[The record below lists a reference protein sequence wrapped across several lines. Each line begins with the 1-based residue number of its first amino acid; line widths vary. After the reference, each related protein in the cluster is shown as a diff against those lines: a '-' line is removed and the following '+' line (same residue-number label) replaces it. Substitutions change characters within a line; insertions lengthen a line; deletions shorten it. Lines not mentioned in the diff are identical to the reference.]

1 MNSDKNNNRFDF
13 INSTLVKSMI
23 FSGGVLI
30 VLAFIIL
37 RYEGF
42 FAVCDAVG
50 DVFRPIAIGILLAF
64 LLNRP
69 FLALERGL
77 LRLTAKC
84 NKKKQPSE
92 RLSYVLALVL
102 TYLSAAFLL
111 AGLVGILIPRIS
123 ESADLFVDNLGGYL
137 TNLETY
143 IERLRATKLFS
154 GLETMDI
161 DIEEKIKGVADYL
174 PDMLLKTYDMTAGLI
189 GAVIDFAVG
198 VVFSIYILADKR
210 RLKKQAQSLSRIVLK
225 KRYPRFAEIMNLAVT
240 TFSDFASGQCMEAV
254 FIGIFCFI
262 GMQIFGFDY
271 AVLISVIIGMTN
283 MIPIVGPFIGTIPCA
298 FMLLLVDPK
307 QALWFVVFIVV
318 LQQLESNLLYPR
330 VVGKSVGLPPLW
342 VLAAVMIGGGLGGVL
357 GMVIGVPLC
366 SIIYVLVERRI
377 QEEERTSA

>member
-13 INSTLVKSMI
+13 INSTLVKSII

>member
-77 LRLTAKC
+77 LKLTAKC

-161 DIEEKIKGVADYL
+161 DIEEKIKGIADYL

>member
-13 INSTLVKSMI
+13 IGSTLVKSII

-42 FAVCDAVG
+42 FAMCHAVG
-50 DVFRPIAIGILLAF
+50 SVFRPIAIGILLAF

-77 LRLTAKC
+77 LKLTAKC
-84 NKKKQPSE
+84 NKKKQPAE

-102 TYLSAAFLL
+102 TYLSAALLL

-137 TNLETY
+137 ANLETY

-161 DIEEKIKGVADYL
+161 DIEEKIKGIADYL

-189 GAVIDFAVG
+189 GAVIDFVVG

-210 RLKKQAQSLSRIVLK
+210 RLKKQAQSLFKIVLK

-254 FIGIFCFI
+254 FIGMFCFI
-262 GMQIFGFDY
+262 GMQIFRFDY
-271 AVLISVIIGMTN
+271 AVLISVIIGLTN
-283 MIPIVGPFIGTIPCA
+283 VIPIVGPFIGTIPCA

>member
-13 INSTLVKSMI
+13 INSTLVKSII

-77 LRLTAKC
+77 LKLTAKC

-357 GMVIGVPLC
+357 GKVIGVPLC

>member
-77 LRLTAKC
+77 LKLTAKC